1 MAASN
6 GLSGD
11 GLEEGISWLSEQI
24 SRKQRRQGS
33 IKDVAVRPGGATCPV
48 VRSLNM
54 WNVKLQI
61 PCP

>member
-1 MAASN
+1 VAASN

-33 IKDVAVRPGGATCPV
+33 I
-48 VRSLNM
+48 
-54 WNVKLQI
+54 
-61 PCP
+61 